1 MRGLARYTAPMTL
14 CTQNPLAY
22 HREVNLADEAETVS
36 LGQQLAQRLSA
47 PQVIY
52 LQGELGAGKTT
63 FSRGFLQGR
72 GHVGSVKSPT
82 YTLVEPY
89 EHLAEG
95 PVFHLDLYRLGDPGE
110 LEYLGLEDYLSAEGI
125 LLIEW
130 PERAAQQ
137 LPQPD
142 LEITLA
148 LSMPVMPVATPAAT
162 PAVAG
167 RIATV
172 RASSESVLEGLGGA

>member
-1 MRGLARYTAPMTL
+1 MRRPARYTAPMTL

-22 HREVNLADEAETVS
+22 HREVRLTDEAATVS

-63 FSRGFLQGR
+63 FSRGFLRGW

-110 LEYLGLEDYLSAEGI
+110 LEYLGLEDYLSAQGI

-137 LPQPD
+137 LPRPD

-148 LSMPVMPVATPAAT
+148 LSVPAIPVAIPAAT
-162 PAVAG
+162 LAVAG

-172 RASSESVLEGLGGA
+172 RASSESVLEGLGDT

>member
-22 HREVNLADEAETVS
+22 HREVSLADEAATVS

-89 EHLAEG
+89 EHLTAG

-110 LEYLGLEDYLSAEGI
+110 LQYLGLEDYLSAEGI

-148 LSMPVMPVATPAAT
+148 LSMPAMPVATSAAT
-162 PAVAG
+162 RLCRPH
-167 RIATV
+167 RYV
-172 RASSESVLEGLGGA
+172 RASSESALEGLGGA

>member
-1 MRGLARYTAPMTL
+1 M
-14 CTQNPLAY
+14 N
-22 HREVNLADEAETVS
+22 
-36 LGQQLAQRLSA
+36 A
-47 PQVIY
+47 PQVVY

-63 FSRGFLQGR
+63 LSRGFLQGR
-72 GHVGSVKSPT
+72 GHGGSVKSPT

-89 EHLAEG
+89 EHLAEC

-110 LEYLGLEDYLSAEGI
+110 LEYLGLEDYLSAQGI

-137 LPQPD
+137 LPRPD
-142 LEITLA
+142 VEITLA
-148 LSMPVMPVATPAAT
+148 VAIPAAVSAADS
-162 PAVAG
+162 AVPG

-172 RASSESVLEGLGGA
+172 RANSESVLEGLGGR

>member
-89 EHLAEG
+89 EHLTAG

-148 LSMPVMPVATPAAT
+148 LSMPAMPVATPAAT
-162 PAVAG
+162 PAVPG

-172 RASSESVLEGLGGA
+172 RTSSESVLEGLGGA

>member
-1 MRGLARYTAPMTL
+1 MAAG
-14 CTQNPLAY
+14 
-22 HREVNLADEAETVS
+22 
-36 LGQQLAQRLSA
+36 SA
-47 PQVIY
+47 VGRA
-52 LQGELGAGKTT
+52 LTSGAVVFLVGELGAGKTT
-63 FSRGFLQGR
+63 FTRGALR
-72 GHVGSVKSPT
+72 ALGHAGSVKSPT

-110 LEYLGLEDYLSAEGI
+110 LEYLGLEDYLSTEGI

-142 LEITLA
+142 LEITLV
-148 LSMPVMPVATPAAT
+148 LSMPAMPVATPAAT
-162 PAVAG
+162 PAEPG

>member
-22 HREVNLADEAETVS
+22 YREVNLADEAATVS

-89 EHLAEG
+89 EHLTAG

-137 LPQPD
+137 LPPPD
-142 LEITLA
+142 LGITLA
-148 LSMPVMPVATPAAT
+148 LSMPAAIPATT
-162 PAVAG
+162 PDVPG

-172 RASSESVLEGLGGA
+172 RASSESALEGLGGA

>member
-22 HREVNLADEAETVS
+22 YREVSLADEAATVS

-63 FSRGFLQGR
+63 LSRGFLQGR

-89 EHLAEG
+89 EHLTAG

-148 LSMPVMPVATPAAT
+148 LSMPAMPVATPDAT
-162 PAVAG
+162 PAVPG

-172 RASSESVLEGLGGA
+172 RTSSESVLEGLGGA